1 VVQVRWLRRALKDL
15 DEAVEYV
22 ARDNRE
28 AAAQLVERIVTS
40 VEKLCTHPAA
50 GRPGRVPGTRELIVS
65 GTRYLV
71 PYRVRGE
78 TVQILRVFHGAR
90 KWPEQF

>member
-1 VVQVRWLRRALKDL
+1 MQVRWLRRALKDL
-15 DEAVEYV
+15 DQAAEYV
-22 ARDNRE
+22 VRDNPE

-40 VEKLCTHPAA
+40 VEKLGTHPAA
-50 GRPGRVPGTRELIVS
+50 GRPGRVPGTRELMVS
-65 GTRYLV
+65 GTPYLV